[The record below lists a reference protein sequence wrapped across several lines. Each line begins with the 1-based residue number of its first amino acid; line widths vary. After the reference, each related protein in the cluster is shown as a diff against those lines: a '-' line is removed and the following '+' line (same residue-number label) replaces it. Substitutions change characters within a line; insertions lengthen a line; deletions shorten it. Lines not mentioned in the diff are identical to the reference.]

1 MEMDNQILEQAKAYI
16 QKKFG
21 NEKTGHDW
29 YHIDRVYKMA
39 VHLQSKEGGN
49 LLLVKMAAL
58 FHDFTDTKL
67 NSDPVQAEQVMEDW
81 FRSHGLTE
89 DEIQDISSIIENVS
103 FSHGGSEQAKLS
115 LESKIVQDADRLDA
129 IGAIGIARCFTY
141 GGAKG
146 RYIYNLENM
155 EGSSIQHFYDKL
167 LLIKDKIQTDTARP
181 IAHKRHE
188 ALVSFL
194 DSIENECNIQF

>member
-1 MEMDNQILEQAKAYI
+1 MDNQMLDKAKVYI
-16 QKKFG
+16 QKKFAD
-21 NEKTGHDW
+21 EKTGHDW

-39 VHLQSKEGGN
+39 VFLQSKEGGN
-49 LLLVKMAAL
+49 LMLIKMAAL
-58 FHDFTDTKL
+58 FHDFADSKL
-67 NSDPVQAEQVMEDW
+67 NSDPTQAGQVMEDW

-89 DEIQDISSIIENVS
+89 DEVQNISSIIENVS
-103 FSHGGSEQAKLS
+103 FSHGKSKQAKLDV
-115 LESKIVQDADRLDA
+115 ESKIVQDADRLDA

-141 GGAKG
+141 GGVKG
-146 RYIYNLENM
+146 RYIYNLKNM

-181 IAHKRHE
+181 IAHTRHE

-194 DSIENECNIQF
+194 NTLENECNIQF